1 MGQEDKRML
10 RKAVRTR
17 LAAMSD
23 TEKRVQS
30 AAVCHSLKAHIA
42 VTGARVVAL
51 FSPLPDEPRIWP
63 LVEDLSKSMAVLL
76 PRIEGDVM
84 NFYCYSPESM
94 SSGAFG
100 ILEPVGGE
108 PVAPYEIDVMVV
120 PGVAFT
126 ATGERMGRGKG
137 FYDKY
142 MSLKEF
148 RAVKIGVCYDVQLV
162 DVLPTEIHDVKIDS
176 IIYK

>member
-10 RKAVRTR
+10 RRAVRAR

-23 TEKRVQS
+23 AEKEQLS
-30 AAVCHSLKAHIA
+30 AAICRSLKAHIA

-63 LVEDLSKSMAVLL
+63 LVEELSKSMLVLL
-76 PRIEGDVM
+76 PRVEGDVM
-84 NFYCYSPESM
+84 NFCCYSPESM

-100 ILEPVGGE
+100 IMEPVGGE
-108 PVAPYEIDVMVV
+108 PVASYEIDVMVV

-126 ATGERMGRGKG
+126 AKGERMGRGKG

-142 MSLKEF
+142 MSLKDF

-162 DVLPTEIHDVKIDS
+162 DVLPTEIHDVKMDS
-176 IIYK
+176 VIYK

>member
-1 MGQEDKRML
+1 ML

-23 TEKRVQS
+23 ADKEQQS
-30 AAVCHSLKAHIA
+30 TAICHSLKAHIA

-126 ATGERMGRGKG
+126 SGGGRMGRGKG
-137 FYDKY
+137 FYDRY
-142 MSLKEF
+142 MSRNDF
-148 RAVKIGVCYDVQLV
+148 RALKIGVCYAEQLIESI
-162 DVLPTEIHDVKIDS
+162 PMEPHDIKMDFVVSK
-176 IIYK
+176 

>member
-1 MGQEDKRML
+1 ML
-10 RKAVRTR
+10 RKAVRAR

-23 TEKRVQS
+23 ADKEQQS
-30 AAVCHSLKAHIA
+30 TAICHSLKAHIA

-126 ATGERMGRGKG
+126 LTGDRMGRGKG
-137 FYDKY
+137 YYDKY
-142 MSLKEF
+142 MSLEEF

>member
-1 MGQEDKRML
+1 MGQENKKML
-10 RKAVRTR
+10 RKAVRAR

-23 TEKRVQS
+23 ADKEQQS
-30 AAVCHSLKAHIA
+30 TAICHSLKAHIA

-84 NFYCYSPESM
+84 NFYCYSPGSM

-176 IIYK
+176 VIYK